1 LQIISPTIKQ
11 LRIPIPNNPLGFTN
25 VYLVGSA
32 ENYVLI
38 DAGFDSDAAFETLQ
52 KELAEADVSPR
63 YIRDIVI
70 THGHGDHIGLGG
82 RIRELSGARLSIH
95 RMEARQ
101 PAPLNHERADPAIE
115 NAEWERSSGLPR
127 ESDARTGH
135 RWNGP
140 ARPGHGAVIPDRM
153 LEDGDHVRSLG
164 IDMRVLWTP
173 GHSPGLICL
182 YAASE
187 KVLFSADHVLP
198 VTTPNIGL
206 RPGTN
211 HGDNNPLGDYLRSL
225 EKIKSLD
232 VELTLPGHE
241 QPFNDLRKRVGDI
254 LQHHEHRNEE
264 ILLALS
270 TGPKTAY
277 QLSEA
282 ITWLPSSGGTRF
294 HDLPRWDQRMA
305 VAETLAHLRA
315 LVADLRIERFEKQG
329 VVYYQLKVQA

>member
-25 VYLVGSA
+25 VYLVGSY
-32 ENYVLI
+32 EQYVLV

-52 KELAEADVSPR
+52 KELAEADVTPR
-63 YIRDIVI
+63 YIKDIVV
-70 THGHGDHIGLGG
+70 THGHGDHIGLAG

-101 PAPLNHERADPAIE
+101 PTHSSNDGVDPANA

-127 ESDARTGH
+127 EPDAQSGRH
-135 RWNGP
+135 WHGP
-140 ARPGHGAVIPDRM
+140 ARPDHGAVVPDRV
-153 LEDGDHVRSLG
+153 LEDGDVVHTSG
-164 IDMRVLWTP
+164 IDLRVVWTP

-182 YAASE
+182 YLPAE

-211 HGDNNPLGDYLRSL
+211 HGENNPLGDYLSSL

-232 VELTLPGHE
+232 VDLALPGHE
-241 QPFNDLRKRVGDI
+241 QPFNDLRKRVEDI
-254 LQHHEHRNEE
+254 LQHHAHRNEE
-264 ILLALS
+264 ILLVLS

-282 ITWLPSSGGTRF
+282 ITWLPASGGTRF
-294 HDLPRWDQRMA
+294 HDLPLWDQRMA
-305 VAETLAHLRA
+305 VAETLAHLRS
-315 LVADLRIERFEKQG
+315 LLADLRIERFEEQG